1 MRVHTLTSACSLSV
15 FCSVIGV
22 LPSPMYNTLYQQQAL
37 WNNLLAHFKSRDVL
51 VEGPIDALRPY
62 LMNLSKP
69 RPLKKKVRRAQP
81 AHTGEPAHDYCVH
94 ACVCMRVCV
103 GRQADTDR
111 HRHTHTDTD
120 RHRHT
125 HTHAHTRTFSLNLSF
140 SHVKR
145 PCFVFLLS
153 VLCCCSLSLFDLC
166 CSFETPAL
174 CSPRSDDH
182 HVHDEL

>member
-125 HTHAHTRTFSLNLSF
+125 HTHAHTRTRTHKHRHRHRHRHAHTNT
-140 SHVKR
+140 HTHT
-145 PCFVFLLS
+145 P
-153 VLCCCSLSLFDLC
+153 
-166 CSFETPAL
+166 PAL
-174 CSPRSDDH
+174 SASYFVPTATCRTHQCRLARDS
-182 HVHDEL
+182 